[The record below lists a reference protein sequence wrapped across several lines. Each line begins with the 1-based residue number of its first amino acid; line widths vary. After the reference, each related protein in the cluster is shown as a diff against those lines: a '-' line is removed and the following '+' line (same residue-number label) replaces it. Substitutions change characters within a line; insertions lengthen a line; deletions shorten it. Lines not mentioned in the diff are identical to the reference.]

1 MLIHQACTAKLFALK
16 CTDNHYNNIGDRK
29 QIVSGM
35 SIKHKTLMCII
46 TKIRRNTIIYK
57 KQIIILNVMCH
68 VGILGC
74 PFTVNYIVIINCIYL
89 NVFWSKIV

>member
-35 SIKHKTLMCII
+35 SIKHNTLMCII
-46 TKIRRNTIIYK
+46 TKIRINTIIYK
-57 KQIIILNVMCH
+57 KNDH
-68 VGILGC
+68 
-74 PFTVNYIVIINCIYL
+74 TVCDVPCRDFRVSFYCKLYSNN
-89 NVFWSKIV
+89 